1 MIRAK
6 PYNLN
11 QQQLIP
17 TDIKTLLPE
26 NDLSLFIVDVTNHLD
41 LTEIT
46 KNYHKT
52 FGRLPYNPIMMTNIL
67 FYSYCIGIFSSR
79 KIEKR
84 TYTDIAYIYLAGG
97 EHPDHVSISR
107 FREENLEELSKT
119 FVQILMMC
127 KKGGLVKMGKIAI
140 DGTKIKAS
148 ASKRKTKDYEGI
160 IKEYEKLETKVKE
173 LMKEAEKIDEI
184 EDKKYGKNK
193 RGDELPEKLKKKQ
206 DRLKELVRIKME
218 MEEEAK
224 KIAEEKAKEIKKREQ
239 EEKKTG
245 KKKRGR
251 KPKPKS
257 ELPDNKFRHNFTDPD
272 SRLMKD
278 NSINAIVQGYNC
290 QTVVD
295 LDSQIIIASDVTQ
308 EANDKHQAV
317 QMIQKLREYFCVDNL
332 KELER
337 IKLTLDAGYFTEGEI
352 KKLIEMGFEVYISPK
367 GYNSKSKIL
376 QMKGRISK
384 NMSFIDRMR
393 RKVRTKA
400 GKKIYSK
407 RKIVEAP
414 FGQIK
419 EARGFRRFSLRGKKK
434 VKMEWDIVT
443 LTHNILVMYRNG
455 VVF

>member
-6 PYNLN
+6 AYNLS

-26 NDLSLFIVDVTNHLD
+26 NDLSLFIPEVTNHLD
-41 LTEIT
+41 LGKIT
-46 KNYHKT
+46 KHYHKT
-52 FGRLPYNPIMMTNIL
+52 FGRLPYNPIMMVNVL

-84 TYTDIAYIYLAGG
+84 TYTDIAYIYLSGG

-107 FREENLEELSKT
+107 FREINLEELSKI

-127 KKGGLVKMGKIAI
+127 KKAGLVKMGKIAV
-140 DGTKIKAS
+140 DGSKIKAN

-160 IKEYEKLETKVKE
+160 VKEYEKLDKKVKE

-193 RGDELPEKLKKKQ
+193 RGDELPKKLKKKQ
-206 DRLKELVRIKME
+206 NRLKELARIKME
-218 MEEEAK
+218 MEVENK
-224 KIAEEKAKEIKKREQ
+224 KIAEEKAKEIEKREA

-272 SRLMKD
+272 SGLMKD
-278 NSINAIVQGYNC
+278 NGINAIVQGYNC

-295 LDSQIIIASDVTQ
+295 LDSQVIIASDVTK
-308 EANDKHQAV
+308 EANDKHQAIP
-317 QMIQKLREYFCVDNL
+317 MIQKLMEYFCVDNL
-332 KELER
+332 TELEG
-337 IKLTLDAGYFTEGEI
+337 IKLTLDAGYFTEDEI
-352 KKLIEMGFEVYISPK
+352 KKLIEMGFDVYISPN
-367 GYNSKSKIL
+367 GYNSKAKIP
-376 QMKGRISK
+376 QMKGRIPN

-434 VKMEWDIVT
+434 VKLEWDIVT
-443 LTHNILVMYRNG
+443 LTHNILVMHRNCLI
-455 VVF
+455 F